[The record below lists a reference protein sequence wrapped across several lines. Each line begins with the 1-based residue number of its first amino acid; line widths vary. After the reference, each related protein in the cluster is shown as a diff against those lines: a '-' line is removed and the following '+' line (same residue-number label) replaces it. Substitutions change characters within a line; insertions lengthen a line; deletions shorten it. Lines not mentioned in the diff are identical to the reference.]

1 MRILALSD
9 IHGAIDA
16 VRRIIENESGYDV
29 VVMSGDAAPY
39 GAPRGAREVLR
50 KISELISPHLLIAV
64 PGNMDDPEAY
74 EELRDSNENENV
86 RIVHGRSI
94 SVEDIV
100 FVGVGGSPPTPFRTV
115 FEMNEDEI
123 ARILEQAIH
132 GVESTNLVL
141 VSHAPPYKTKCDKAV
156 LGLHV
161 GSKAVRSFIEQKKPI
176 LCICGHIHESR
187 AVDRIGS
194 TIVVNPGPA
203 MRGFYAVIEVS
214 GGSIEAELKRI

>member
-9 IHGAIDA
+9 VHGAIDTT
-16 VRRIIENESGYDV
+16 RRIIENESGYDV

-39 GAPRGAREVLR
+39 GAPRGAVKVLR
-50 KISELISPHLLIAV
+50 KISELVSPRLLIAV
-64 PGNMDDPEAY
+64 PGNMDDPSAY
-74 EELRDSNENENV
+74 EELQGSNGNI

-94 SVEDIV
+94 SVGDIV
-100 FVGVGGSPPTPFRTV
+100 LVGVGGSPPTPFRTV
-115 FEMNEDEI
+115 FEMSEDEI

-132 GVESTNLVL
+132 GVNSTNVVL
-141 VSHAPPYKTKCDKAV
+141 ISHAPPYKTKCDKV
-156 LGLHV
+156 VTGLHV

-194 TIVVNPGPA
+194 TIIVNPGPA

-214 GGSIEAELKRI
+214 RGSVEAELKRI